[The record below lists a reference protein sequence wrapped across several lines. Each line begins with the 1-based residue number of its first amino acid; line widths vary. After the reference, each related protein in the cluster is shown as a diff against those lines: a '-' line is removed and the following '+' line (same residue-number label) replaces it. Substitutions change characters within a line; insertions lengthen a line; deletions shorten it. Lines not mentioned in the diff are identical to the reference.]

1 MATVGLYENIVSIFQ
16 SYLTKRRI
24 RVCVVTREV
33 CERTD
38 GIIFRQN

>member
-1 MATVGLYENIVSIFQ
+1 MATVGLYGNIVSIFQ
-16 SYLTKRRI
+16 SYHPKRRI
-24 RVCVVTREV
+24 RV